1 MTTAINE
8 AIKAYSELS
17 GLTFKEVAAQCLV
30 EGPIKN
36 SVMMLVFS
44 VALK

>member
-17 GLTFKEVAAQCLV
+17 GMSFKEVAKQCLMD
-30 EGPIKN
+30 GPVKN